1 MKHTFVI
8 TLAVIL
14 LAIVFPLGV
23 LIRARVQT
31 GPPAEGPGD
40 PGQDGGNQA
49 SDYQL
54 SGPYTHKNL
63 TIFLIHGKNLIQG
76 KTPLTLQ
83 EALEQKKVIVYETQD
98 VNELSIENVSGE
110 DVYVQS
116 GDIVKGGQ
124 QDRMLGVDLIVPP
137 KSGKIPIAAFCVEHG
152 RWSQRGEERAA
163 YFDSSADSAAT
174 KDIKLAAKRA
184 NSQSGVWKNVE
195 VAQEKLSDNLSV
207 TVNSAKSPSS
217 LQLAVENS
225 AVQENA
231 SGYIKALDKVVEGKA
246 DVIGYA
252 FAINGKVNSADVY
265 ASNGLFLKLW
275 PKLLKANAVEA
286 IAELQKDVK
295 FEPATVDQVKS
306 FIAEAEAGK
315 SAEKEVTGRIK
326 LFTREDEKN
335 IMFETQDRAK
345 SGTWI
350 HRNYIRKDSEG
361 NRERKTGRGGDG
373 GTGRRLSV
381 SPRLPFPFSVGH
393 LRRIKNPVHRVL
405 VSRKIFASS
414 RQH

>member
-1 MKHTFVI
+1 MKHTFVL
-8 TLAVIL
+8 TLAVVL

-31 GPPAEGPGD
+31 DHPPIKGPGN
-40 PGQDGGNQA
+40 PGQAGGNRA

-54 SGPYTHKNL
+54 TGPYRHKNL
-63 TIFLIHGKNLIQG
+63 TIFLVHGKNLIEG

-124 QDRMLGVDLIVPP
+124 QDRMLAVDLIVPP

-152 RWSQRGEERAA
+152 RWSKRGEEQAA
-163 YFDSSADSAAT
+163 VFSSSADGAAT
-174 KDIKLAAKRA
+174 KDIKLAAKQA
-184 NSQSGVWKNVE
+184 GSQSEVWKNVA
-195 VAQEKLSDNLSV
+195 VAQDKLSENLRV
-207 TVNSAKSPSS
+207 TVNSESSPSS
-217 LQLAVENS
+217 LQLAVENRT
-225 AVQENA
+225 VQENA
-231 SGYIKALDKVVEGKA
+231 SGYIEALANIVEGKA

-265 ASNGLFLKLW
+265 ASTGLFLKLW

-286 IAELQKDVK
+286 IAELRKDGK
-295 FEPATVDQVKS
+295 FEPATVEQVKS
-306 FIAEAEAGK
+306 FMAEAESGK

-335 IMFETQDRAK
+335 ILFETRDRAK
-345 SGTWI
+345 AGGWI
-350 HRNYIRKDSEG
+350 HRNYIRK
-361 NRERKTGRGGDG
+361 
-373 GTGRRLSV
+373 
-381 SPRLPFPFSVGH
+381 
-393 LRRIKNPVHRVL
+393 
-405 VSRKIFASS
+405 
-414 RQH
+414 

>member
-31 GPPAEGPGD
+31 GPPVEGPGN
-40 PGQDGGNQA
+40 PGQGGNQA
-49 SDYQL
+49 SDYRL

-63 TIFLIHGKNLIQG
+63 TIFLIHGKNFIEG

-98 VNELSIENVSGE
+98 VNELSIENVSSE
-110 DVYVQS
+110 DVFVQS

-124 QDRMLGVDLIVPP
+124 QDRLLAVDLIVPP

-152 RWSQRGEERAA
+152 RWSRRGDEQAG
-163 YFDSSADSAAT
+163 YFNSSADAAAT
-174 KDIKLAAKRA
+174 KDIKLAAKQA
-184 NSQSGVWKNVE
+184 NSQTGVWKNVA
-195 VAQEKLSDNLSV
+195 VAQEKLSGNLAV
-207 TVNSAKSPSS
+207 TVNSPASPSS
-217 LQLAVENS
+217 LQLAVENRT
-225 AVQENA
+225 VQETA
-231 SGYIKALDKVVEGKA
+231 SGYTKALVEIVEGKA

-252 FAINGKVNSADVY
+252 FAINGDVNSADVY
-265 ASNGLFLKLW
+265 ASNSLFLKLW

-286 IAELQKDVK
+286 IAELEKDKK

-306 FIAEAEAGK
+306 FMAEAEAGK

-335 IMFETQDRAK
+335 ILFETRDRSRRGA
-345 SGTWI
+345 WI
-350 HRNYIRKDSEG
+350 HRNYIRK
-361 NRERKTGRGGDG
+361 
-373 GTGRRLSV
+373 
-381 SPRLPFPFSVGH
+381 
-393 LRRIKNPVHRVL
+393 
-405 VSRKIFASS
+405 
-414 RQH
+414 